1 MPLYQVK
8 NPKLVLVGGTGWSTT
23 GDTNENTLTSVTIP
37 GGSLG
42 PNGTLSI
49 DTLWS
54 YTNSANTKTMRIRF
68 GSLAGN
74 ILLNITATTTATA
87 RFLSRSSNLNSQ
99 SSQIV
104 FANGSIG
111 NSGNPV
117 SNLTVDTTV
126 DSILYFRGLN
136 GLSSETIKLES
147 YLVEVFYGA

>member
-8 NPKLVLVGGTGWSTT
+8 NPKLILSGGAGWSTT

-42 PNGTLSI
+42 PNGTIMLYTI
-49 DTLWS
+49 WS
-54 YTNSANTKTMRIRF
+54 FTSSVNTKTMRIRF
-68 GSLAGN
+68 NSLAGN
-74 ILLNITATTTATA
+74 ILLNTTVTTSATGHYI
-87 RFLSRSSNLNSQ
+87 SRSSNLNSQ

-104 FANGSIG
+104 FANGTTGGSA
-111 NSGNPV
+111 NPV
-117 SNLTVDTTV
+117 SNLAVDTSADTV
-126 DSILYFRGLN
+126 IYFRGLN